1 MGEVDPADLSKALSE
16 GFPPATA
23 EKVLRLLQ
31 VLRELQAQPVTRG
44 KFTLKGGTAL
54 NVFHWPKAPRLSV
67 DLDLMATG
75 YPNAAPRTPDRTRVV
90 HSLEEVSRSLGYK
103 VRTDPS
109 DAVTNLTLSYRNHL
123 GTPDSLKIDIDLLDR
138 VTLLE
143 PVERAGPILFDADD
157 LRFPVVDPAELMG
170 QKLTAVAYRH
180 VERDLFDIYLLLL
193 SGWRSQFPRARGMYL
208 AYSFLQ
214 DHEWARLDYP
224 VRLKVPY
231 DPERLKDV
239 LRGKDVAPSLERIRE
254 QAHIHLES
262 IPRPFTSATEGE
274 QDLRGRLLEGS
285 REAFGE
291 IAGEPNAARRRALS
305 EHPGLLWRL
314 KQAARPA
321 KARNAGK

>member
-1 MGEVDPADLSKALSE
+1 MVEVDPADLSKPLSE
-16 GFPPATA
+16 GFPAATA
-23 EKVLRLLQ
+23 EKVMRLLGI
-31 VLRELQAQPVTRG
+31 LRELQSHPATRG

-54 NVFHWPKAPRLSV
+54 HVFHWPKAPRLSV

-75 YPNAAPRTPDRTRVV
+75 FPHAAPRTSERNHVLR
-90 HSLEEVSRSLGYK
+90 SLEEVSGSLGYK

-109 DAVTNLTLSYRNHL
+109 EAVTNLTLSYRNHL
-123 GTPDSLKIDIDLLDR
+123 GTRDSLKLDIDLLNR
-138 VTLLE
+138 VTLLD

-157 LRFPVVDPAELMG
+157 LRFPVADPAELMG

-180 VERDLFDIYLLLL
+180 VERDLFDMYLLLL

-231 DPERLKDV
+231 DPERLRDV
-239 LRGKDVAPSLERIRE
+239 LRGKDAPPSLERIRE
-254 QAHIHLES
+254 QARIHLES
-262 IPRPFTSATEGE
+262 IPRPFTSATEEE
-274 QDLRGRLLEGS
+274 QDLRRRLLEGS

-291 IAGEPNAARRRALS
+291 IAGEPNAARRRVLS
-305 EHPGLLWRL
+305 EHPALLWRL
-314 KQAARPA
+314 QQATRPPKSRKTA
-321 KARNAGK
+321 E